1 MPNENTEL
9 IKKLL
14 QQNEV
19 LLDRLNKNETLQ
31 LAMISKLDL
40 INKKINKME
49 ADAEMS
55 KKGWIF

>member
-1 MPNENTEL
+1 MPNPNTEL

-19 LLDRLNKNETLQ
+19 LLDRINKLETLQ

-40 INKKINKME
+40 LNKKMNKME
-49 ADAEMS
+49 ADAEIS

>member
-14 QQNEV
+14 DQHEV
-19 LLDRLNKNETLQ
+19 LIDRLNKIETLQ
-31 LAMISKLDL
+31 LAMISKVDL